1 MTAIMGGFR
10 TIISLLSDLAT
21 FIWLLLRPQGTLAA
35 ENLLLRKQLAM
46 YQRRN
51 LKPRWPNT
59 SFCIALAN
67 VGFRLQSVEIAA
79 DKNRFR

>member
-1 MTAIMGGFR
+1 MMTAIMGGFR

-35 ENLLLRKQLAM
+35 ENLFLRKQLAM

-59 SFCIALAN
+59 SFCIALAPE
-67 VGFRLQSVEIAA
+67 SEPAIAPKDGA
-79 DKNRFR
+79 PTEC